1 MRTQN
6 KTLLVILVGLPVI
19 LMSAVAFVGAKIYH
33 PGTIAIQVVEKT
45 GAGTNFGIRV
55 PAMILPVAA
64 HCLPADVRNEIHCE
78 MSGDVL
84 DHFEVIRTV
93 LDELSGCP
101 DGVFVE
107 VQTDTE
113 MVLIEKRGG
122 QLIVD
127 VDTPTEAV
135 RASVPLRS
143 VSTFL
148 DAI

>member
-19 LMSAVAFVGAKIYH
+19 LMAAVAFVGAKFYQ
-33 PGTIAIQVVEKT
+33 PGTIAIQVVEK
-45 GAGTNFGIRV
+45 GAGGTSIGFRM
-55 PAMILPVAA
+55 PAMVLPVAA
-64 HCLPADVRNEIHCE
+64 HCLPREVRNEIHCE

-84 DHFEVIRTV
+84 DHFELVRTV

-107 VQTDTE
+107 VRSATE
-113 MVLIEKRGG
+113 MVVIEKRGG
-122 QLIVD
+122 QLVVE

-135 RASVPLRS
+135 HCSVPLRS